1 MRQQDLEAAAPLL
14 LERSPSRSRSGSRT
28 DLTAGG
34 LGLSFAGGGSRGG
47 GGVAGWE
54 REESGVDGAG
64 GGGRGMMSVLE
75 EGSGSLPSGSNW
87 PWGAEEPGGGV
98 DEQADRKPA

>member
-47 GGVAGWE
+47 GG
-54 REESGVDGAG
+54 
-64 GGGRGMMSVLE
+64 RGMMSVLE